1 MSTAGSRRPVDV
13 PDSYHR
19 FAGDAAAWLA
29 AHVEELPD
37 VDTDEGFAAHRA
49 WERTLHDAGWSGLSW
64 PREYGGAGG
73 DVLHEAIFAEEYERA
88 RGPVRITRP
97 ALRFLGPA
105 LMHTADA
112 AQRARWLPPMLAAGE
127 IWCQG
132 FSEPGAG
139 SDLAAVGTRAVR
151 IGDGYVVDGQ
161 KTWTTYGRHADRM
174 FALVRT
180 GPPGAGRH
188 GLTCLAIDLTGPGV
202 DVRPIRQVHGRTG
215 FAEVFLTGVRVPV
228 TDRIGDEG
236 DGWAIAMRL
245 LSFERGPDAGGP
257 ARSRR
262 RLAALAAD
270 VAAAGPGRDRA
281 SDEREPGAPAA
292 DLTAIGPD
300 LDRAAVEGELGALVA
315 RVHGYRCHTDRRV
328 AAAWRGEQPGA
339 ESSVVKLYSSE
350 LDLDVVELGLDL
362 FGDERTAEGTPE
374 FLDLWHS
381 RAGRIYGGAA
391 EIQRTVVAD
400 RLLGLPR

>member
-1 MSTAGSRRPVDV
+1 MSTAGPRRPVDV
-13 PDSYHR
+13 PDAYHR
-19 FAGDAAAWLA
+19 FADDAAAWLA
-29 AHVEELPD
+29 RHVGELPD
-37 VDTDEGFAAHRA
+37 VDTDEGFAAHRE
-49 WERTLHDAGWSGLSW
+49 WEHTLFDAGWTGLSW

-73 DVLHEAIFAEEYERA
+73 DVLHEAIFAEAYERA
-88 RGPVRITRP
+88 GGPVRITRP

-105 LMHTADA
+105 LMDAADP
-112 AQRARWLPPMLAAGE
+112 AQRARWLPPMLRADE

-151 IGDGYVVDGQ
+151 RGDDYVVDGQ

-180 GPPGAGRH
+180 DPSGGRH
-188 GLTCLAIDLTGPGV
+188 RGLSCLAIDLAAPGV
-202 DVRPIRQVHGRTG
+202 DVRPIRQVHGRAG

-228 TDRIGDEG
+228 ADRIGDED
-236 DGWAIAMRL
+236 DGWAVAMRL

-270 VAAAGPGRDRA
+270 VAATGPQDRA
-281 SDEREPGAPAA
+281 GVER
-292 DLTAIGPD
+292 
-300 LDRAAVEGELGALVA
+300 ELGALVA
-315 RVHGYRCHTDRRV
+315 RTHGYRCHTDRRV
-328 AAAWRGEQPGA
+328 TAAWRGEQPGA
-339 ESSVVKLYSSE
+339 GSSVVKLYSSE

-381 RAGRIYGGAA
+381 RAGRVYGGAA